1 MALSLLIPQKTIIT
15 ISSFKIVLQN
25 YVFFFVHLNLRYKN
39 YFMRTL
45 SFSKKAYFC
54 SELKKLKTDFTFPV
68 LSGIKVVR
76 HN

>member
-1 MALSLLIPQKTIIT
+1 
-15 ISSFKIVLQN
+15 
-25 YVFFFVHLNLRYKN
+25 
-39 YFMRTL
+39 MRTL